1 MCRIS
6 VRIPRFRT
14 RRGSYH
20 IAQNVSM
27 EAENIDSE
35 AAFEGLGPAGGDY
48 ATSFVVQGGHLSVV
62 PLELFSNDEGVNSA

>member
-1 MCRIS
+1 
-6 VRIPRFRT
+6 
-14 RRGSYH
+14 
-20 IAQNVSM
+20 M